1 MEMTRRRFAGLML
14 AAAGAAVAGGWRWM
28 RAQMPRRV
36 VEAACGGRYP
46 GRVRRGS
53 GRSAPAGPGRDDVS

>member
-1 MEMTRRRFAGLML
+1 MTRRRFAGLML

-46 GRVRRGS
+46 GRVRPLDLAEAR
-53 GRSAPAGPGRDDVS
+53 RPARWEG